1 MILSSISRTRRALQ
15 QRTKAG
21 GTLRLANL
29 GAKTTKTRLHQNL
42 SGGPCAAG
50 LGAPD
55 ACQCLPLWPI
65 TCAQSAIATLDRL
78 DSATLSLAAL
88 SALSALSAQ
97 LVGGS
102 CTLPGLQ
109 LDHRFTVAAVRCWYR
124 LLWAQPIIS
133 WETSPPICTPSFHQS
148 FHLRLRLFGVVGNM
162 SSSNS
167 VAVTIDRE
175 YFDTLVRRQVP
186 FLRLFI
192 VHISLSQH
200 YRPRRHR

>member
-1 MILSSISRTRRALQ
+1 MILSNISRTRRAFHSEQEMVGLSSSS
-15 QRTKAG
+15 
-21 GTLRLANL
+21 RLANL
-29 GAKTTKTRLHQNL
+29 GAKTTKTRLHRNL

-88 SALSALSAQ
+88 SALSAQ

-109 LDHRFTVAAVRCWYR
+109 LDHSLQWPRLGAGTASSGPNRLSPGRPPLQSVLPPFTNPSIFVFVFSG
-124 LLWAQPIIS
+124 LWATCRRPTVSRSPSTASIS
-133 WETSPPICTPSFHQS
+133 IPS
-148 FHLRLRLFGVVGNM
+148 
-162 SSSNS
+162 
-167 VAVTIDRE
+167 
-175 YFDTLVRRQVP
+175 
-186 FLRLFI
+186 
-192 VHISLSQH
+192 
-200 YRPRRHR
+200 